1 MSLGEVLRSLTSME
15 SLPRLTAALG
25 YQSVF
30 DELPPG
36 TLPGLPR
43 AAVVG
48 RQDGFAWIG
57 GDGGVASA
65 RRLAKA
71 HHARGRQVGILLLD
85 PSERRLVV
93 SVAAQGTPALG
104 IALDDPDEV
113 SLARL
118 TRAAAT
124 AGEPAVAIALRIS
137 DALLGRGVDYRF
149 FLEFRR
155 TLARVTGALPAAMPI
170 ADRHAFGLLQ
180 LTRILFL
187 YFVEAKGWL
196 AGRPR
201 FLREEVDHCLVRRRR
216 LHRDLLRPLF
226 FGTLNRP
233 VPERRALARR
243 FGDVPFLNG
252 GLFEPHALE
261 RRFRVELPTTVIRD
275 AFDQLFERFHFTLDT
290 GNGER
295 IAPDMLG
302 RVFEGVMEPDER
314 HGTGSYYTPAPL
326 VDSLLREGVAAWLAP
341 RLGISEPHMER
352 ELTERGAPAA
362 GLLRGARILDP
373 AAGSGAFLLGML
385 RLLAGPELAP
395 SAARARRLRRILGR
409 NLYGVDVN
417 PAAIRLAELRLWLEV
432 IGADPSDRPAQ
443 VEPLPNLDAAVRQGD
458 SLVDPLAGLPLPAT
472 GLRRSPLTA
481 LRADLVGATG
491 QHKRAILAALRVAE
505 RAWAQEQIAASIRL
519 LQHEIA
525 ELLDAASSRTLFGG
539 RTGLAAHAA
548 ARLRALRARLHQA
561 RARSRELE
569 RHETVPWFHYPTHF
583 ADAFAAGG
591 FDLVVGNPPWV
602 RAEAL
607 DAGLRRRLS
616 ERYRWFGAHSGTG
629 RGFRHLPDLSVAF
642 MERAID
648 LLAPGGV
655 LAFLIPAKLATT
667 GYAAG
672 ARSELAR
679 RTTLIV
685 AADLTGDPGARFDA
699 TVYPMALVARKETAP
714 EHHRVRLSLER
725 AGPDLPQSELGRSAW
740 MLVNDRTRAAIV
752 RARASAPSLGD
763 HFTCHLGVKTGLNQ
777 AFLNPAGDVEPGL
790 LRWAIRGRDVGPF
803 EVSPSARVLWA
814 YDASGL
820 PLTRLPPRAAAYLA
834 QHLAALRRR
843 TDLGSEPPWALFRTG
858 PATRPHRVI
867 WPDLSRQLEAAP
879 LDGPARDWIP
889 LNTCYVIPVRH
900 EPHALCLAAWLNST
914 WCRAMAAV
922 AADKASSGF
931 LRFNARVV
939 SGLPL
944 PGAALD
950 DETLLAIAKQARGAP
965 LRQDEL
971 DVRVAKLLSLAQ
983 DECDALAAVARDR
996 AVPGR

>member
-1 MSLGEVLRSLTSME
+1 VSLGQVLRGLTGVE

-25 YQSVF
+25 YESVF
-30 DELPPG
+30 EELPPG
-36 TLPGLPR
+36 TLPGLSR

-57 GDGGVASA
+57 GDGGDALA
-65 RRLAKA
+65 RRLARA
-71 HHARGRQVGILLLD
+71 HHARGLPVGILLLD
-85 PSERRLVV
+85 PSERRLLV

-104 IALDDPDEV
+104 IALDEPDAV

-118 TRAAAT
+118 TRAAAG
-124 AGEPAVAIALRIS
+124 ADEPAVGIVLRIG

-155 TLARVTGALPAAMPI
+155 TLARVTGALPIAMPI

-201 FLREEVDHCLVRRRR
+201 FLREEVDHCLAKRRR

-233 VPERRALARR
+233 VHERRALARR

-261 RRFRVELPTTVIRD
+261 RRFRVELPTAVVRD

-290 GNGER
+290 ANGER

-302 RVFEGVMEPDER
+302 RVFEGVMEPGER

-326 VDSLLREGVAAWLAP
+326 VDSLLREGVSAWLAR
-341 RLGISEPHMER
+341 RLGITERHAER

-362 GLLRGARILDP
+362 GLLRAARILDP
-373 AAGSGAFLLGML
+373 AAGSGAFLLGAL
-385 RLLAGPELAP
+385 RLLGGPELSP
-395 SAARARRLRRILGR
+395 STARARRLRRILGR

-458 SLVDPLAGLPLPAT
+458 SLLDPMAGLPLPPSRA
-472 GLRRSPLTA
+472 RRSPLA
-481 LRADLVGATG
+481 GLRADLVGATG
-491 QHKRAILAALRVAE
+491 ENKRTILAALRVAE
-505 RAWAQEQIAASIRL
+505 RTLALEQVAASIRI
-519 LQHEIA
+519 LQCEIA
-525 ELLDAASSRTLFGG
+525 ELLEIASSRTLFGT
-539 RTGLAAHAA
+539 RTGLAAQPAS
-548 ARLRALRARLHQA
+548 RLRALRARLHQA
-561 RARSRELE
+561 RTRARELE
-569 RHETVPWFHYPTHF
+569 RNETVPWFHYPTHF

-607 DAGLRRRLS
+607 DAGLRRGLS
-616 ERYRWFGAHSGTG
+616 ERYRWFGPHSATG

-642 MERAID
+642 LERAVD

-672 ARSELAR
+672 ARGELAR
-679 RTTLIV
+679 RTTLIL
-685 AADLTGDPGARFDA
+685 AADLTGDHGARFDA

-714 EHHRVRLSLER
+714 EHHRIRLSLDK
-725 AGPDLPQSELGRSAW
+725 AGPDLPQSELGRDAW
-740 MLVNDRTRAAIV
+740 MLVNDRTRAAIARV
-752 RARASAPSLGD
+752 RASAPSLGD
-763 HFTCHLGVKTGLNQ
+763 HFTCHLGVKTGFNH
-777 AFLNPAGDVEPGL
+777 AFLDPPGDVEPEL

-803 EVSPSARVLWA
+803 EVSPSVRLLWA
-814 YDASGL
+814 HDESGQ
-820 PLTRLPPRAAAYLA
+820 PLTRLPPRAAA
-834 QHLAALRRR
+834 HLAPYLGALRRR
-843 TDLGSEPPWALFRTG
+843 TDLGREPPWSLFRTG

-867 WPDLSRQLEAAP
+867 WPDLARRLEAAP
-879 LDGPARDWIP
+879 LNGGARDWIP

-900 EPHALCLAAWLNST
+900 ELHALCLAAWLNSS

-922 AADKASSGF
+922 AADKASNGF
-931 LRFNARVV
+931 LRFNARVL

-944 PGAALD
+944 PDAALD
-950 DETLLAIAKQARGAP
+950 DEALLAIATEARTAP
-965 LRQDEL
+965 LRQDAL
-971 DVRVAKLLSLAQ
+971 DVRVAELLSLTQ
-983 DECDALAAVARDR
+983 EECDALAAVARDR
-996 AVPGR
+996 ALSGR

>member
-1 MSLGEVLRSLTSME
+1 MSLGEVLKSLTGVE
-15 SLPRLTAALG
+15 SLPRLTSALG
-25 YQSVF
+25 YQAVF
-30 DELPPG
+30 EELPPG
-36 TLPGLPR
+36 TLPGLSR
-43 AAVVG
+43 AAIVG

-57 GDGGVASA
+57 GDGGDPLA
-65 RRLAKA
+65 RRLARV
-71 HHARGRQVGILLLD
+71 HHARGHPVGILLLD
-85 PSERRLVV
+85 PSARRLVV
-93 SVAAQGTPALG
+93 SVAAHGAPALG
-104 IALDDPDEV
+104 IALDEPADV
-113 SLARL
+113 ALARL
-118 TRAAAT
+118 ARAAAA
-124 AGEPAVAIALRIS
+124 AGEAAVGIALRIS

-149 FLEFRR
+149 FLAFRR
-155 TLARVTGALPAAMPI
+155 TLERVTEALPTAMPN

-201 FLREEVDHCLVRRRR
+201 FLREEVDRCLAQRRR

-233 VPERRALARR
+233 VHERRVVARR
-243 FGDVPFLNG
+243 FGAVPFLNG

-261 RRFRVELPTTVIRD
+261 RRFRVELPTAVVRD

-302 RVFEGVMEPDER
+302 RVFEGVMEPGER

-326 VDSLLREGVAAWLAP
+326 VDSLLREGAAAWLAP
-341 RLGISEPHMER
+341 RLGVTEALAER
-352 ELTERGAPAA
+352 ELVERGARGP
-362 GLLRGARILDP
+362 LCGARILDP
-373 AAGSGAFLLGML
+373 AAGSGAFLLGTL
-385 RLLAGPELAP
+385 RLLAGPELSP
-395 SAARARRLRRILGR
+395 SAARTRRLRQILGR

-432 IGADPSDRPAQ
+432 IGADPSERPAQ

-458 SLVDPLAGLPLPAT
+458 SLVDPMAGLPPAPSSA
-472 GLRRSPLTA
+472 GRSPLAA

-491 QHKRAILAALRVAE
+491 ERKRSILAALRVAE
-505 RAWAQEQIAASIRL
+505 RALAREQVAASTRI
-519 LQHEIA
+519 LQSEIA
-525 ELLDAASSRTLFGG
+525 DLLDAASNRTLFGT
-539 RTGLAAHAA
+539 RTGFAAASA
-548 ARLRALRARLHQA
+548 ARLRALRTQLHQA
-561 RARSRELE
+561 RARARELDRNE
-569 RHETVPWFHYPTHF
+569 AVPWFHYPTHF
-583 ADAFAAGG
+583 ADVCTAGG

-607 DAGLRRRLS
+607 DAGLRRRLA
-616 ERYRWFGAHSGTG
+616 ERYRWFGGHYGPG

-642 MERAID
+642 LERAVE
-648 LLAPGGV
+648 LLAPRGV
-655 LAFLIPAKLATT
+655 LAFLIPAKLTTT

-672 ARSELAR
+672 ARGELAR
-679 RTTLIV
+679 RTTLLV
-685 AADLTGDPGARFDA
+685 AADLTSDRGARFDA

-714 EHHRVRLSLER
+714 EHHRVRLSLDKS
-725 AGPDLPQSELGRSAW
+725 GPDLPQSDLGRGAW
-740 MLVNDRTRAAIV
+740 MLVNDRIGAAIARV
-752 RARASAPSLGD
+752 RASAPSLGD
-763 HFTCHLGVKTGLNQ
+763 HFTCHLGVKTGLNR
-777 AFLNPAGDVEPGL
+777 AFLDPPGDIEPEL

-803 EVSPSARVLWA
+803 EVIRSVQLLWP
-814 YDASGL
+814 YDESGL
-820 PLTRLPPRAAAYLA
+820 PLTRLPPRAAAHFA
-834 QHLAALRRR
+834 NHLGALRRR
-843 TDLGSEPPWALFRTG
+843 TDLGREPPWALFRTG

-867 WPDLSRQLEAAP
+867 WPDLSRRLEASP
-879 LDGPARDWIP
+879 LSGAAHKWIP
-889 LNTCYVIPVRH
+889 LNTCYVIPVRR
-900 EPHALCLAAWLNST
+900 ERNALCLAAWLNST

-950 DETLLAIAKQARGAP
+950 DELLLAIAMEARAAP
-965 LRQDEL
+965 LRQEAL
-971 DVRVAKLLSLAQ
+971 DVRVAELLSLTQ
-983 DECDALAAVARDR
+983 KECDALATVAQDR

>member
-1 MSLGEVLRSLTSME
+1 VSFGEVLRSLTGVE

-25 YQSVF
+25 YQAVF
-30 DELPPG
+30 EEFPPG
-36 TLPGLPR
+36 TLPGLSR
-43 AAVVG
+43 AAIVG

-57 GDGGVASA
+57 GDGGELVA
-65 RRLAKA
+65 RRLARA
-71 HHARGRQVGILLLD
+71 HHARGYPVGILLLD
-85 PSERRLVV
+85 PSARRLVV
-93 SVAAQGTPALG
+93 SVAAHGVPALR
-104 IALDDPDEV
+104 IALDEPEDV
-113 SLARL
+113 ALARL
-118 TRAAAT
+118 ARAAAV
-124 AGEPAVAIALRIS
+124 AGEPAVGIALRIS

-155 TLARVTGALPAAMPI
+155 TLERVTGALPAAMPI
-170 ADRHAFGLLQ
+170 ADRHAFSLLQ

-201 FLREEVDHCLVRRRR
+201 FLREEVDRCLAQRRR

-233 VPERRALARR
+233 VHERRALARR
-243 FGDVPFLNG
+243 FGEVPFLNG

-261 RRFRVELPTTVIRD
+261 RRFRVELPTTVVRD
-275 AFDQLFERFHFTLDT
+275 AFDQLFERFHFTLDA

-302 RVFEGVMEPDER
+302 RVFEGVMEPGER

-341 RLGISEPHMER
+341 RLGVTEPHAER
-352 ELTERGAPAA
+352 ELVERGARPRDQ
-362 GLLRGARILDP
+362 LRKARILDP
-373 AAGSGAFLLGML
+373 AAGSGAFLLGTL
-385 RLLAGPELAP
+385 RLLAGPELSP
-395 SAARARRLRRILGR
+395 SAARTRRLRRILGR

-432 IGADPSDRPAQ
+432 IGADPSERPAQ

-458 SLVDPLAGLPLPAT
+458 SLVDPMAGLPLVPSSA
-472 GLRRSPLTA
+472 GRSPLAA
-481 LRADLVGATG
+481 LRADLVSATG
-491 QHKRAILAALRVAE
+491 ESKRSVLAALRVAE
-505 RAWAQEQIAASIRL
+505 RALARAQVAASTRI
-519 LQHEIA
+519 LQSDIA
-525 ELLDAASSRTLFGG
+525 ELLDAASSRTLFGA
-539 RTGLAAHAA
+539 RTGLAAASA
-548 ARLRALRARLHQA
+548 SRLRALRTQLHQA
-561 RARSRELE
+561 RARARELDRSE
-569 RHETVPWFHYPTHF
+569 AVPWFHYPTHF

-607 DAGLRRRLS
+607 DAGLRGRLV
-616 ERYRWFGAHSGTG
+616 ERYRWFGAHHGTG

-642 MERAID
+642 LERAVD

-672 ARSELAR
+672 ARGELAR
-679 RTTLIV
+679 RTTLLV

-699 TVYPMALVARKETAP
+699 TVYPMALVARKAPAP
-714 EHHRVRLSLER
+714 EHHRVRLSLDR
-725 AGPDLPQSELGRSAW
+725 SGPDMPQAELGRSAW
-740 MLVNDRTRAAIV
+740 MLVNDRTRAAIARV
-752 RARASAPSLGD
+752 RGSAPTLGD
-763 HFTCHLGVKTGLNQ
+763 HFTCHLGVKTGLNH
-777 AFLNPAGDVEPGL
+777 AFLDPPADVEPGL

-803 EVSPSARVLWA
+803 EVAPSVRLLWA
-814 YDASGL
+814 YDESGL
-820 PLTRLPPRAAAYLA
+820 PLAALPPRAAA
-834 QHLAALRRR
+834 HLARHLGALRRR

-867 WPDLSRQLEAAP
+867 WPDLARRLEASP
-879 LDGPARDWIP
+879 LSGTARDWIP
-889 LNTCYVIPVRH
+889 LNTCYVIPVRR
-900 EPHALCLAAWLNST
+900 ERHALCLAAWLNST

-931 LRFNARVV
+931 LRFNARVI

-950 DETLLAIAKQARGAP
+950 DDTLLAIAKAARAAP
-965 LRQDEL
+965 LRQDAL
-971 DVRVAKLLSLAQ
+971 DVRVAELLSLTQ
-983 DECDALAAVARDR
+983 EECDALAAVAQNR